1 MSNDKIEK
9 AGSGDRKLAL
19 TADFG
24 TVYQIVRNG
33 QCMSAVKADMTLYEK
48 LGHFYKMKDRSIITS
63 LGYVHLNKVAS
74 ISILTPQT
82 VIVDGRPVPNPHI
95 ERDPKT
101 KAILSVNIR
110 KMGIGYSPAGSIVVI
125 DKTLFYNVY
134 TYLIQS
140 VQKKMGDCKWD
151 NSGGRGVKT
160 NERKYP
166 DCAVYGVAG
175 KEPTI
180 KGSWYFLPT
189 EGALGIWI
197 NYEDQA
203 TVDCL
208 EEHTQRQ
215 RFGDRIA
222 QKIVERNILKDHPA
236 IGATQVFVTGT
247 EGNQKANVTVYG
259 FRNENNP
266 RDISAVMDAAEKG
279 IEGFEGKKVEVKS
292 AVIEEAAA
300 IEEEEAAKA
309 EVAVDEERLESNGK
323 FGNPAE
329 DTEPPEGF
337 WTDQEQEES
346 KPEAAT
352 KAPAKRGG
360 K

>member
-1 MSNDKIEK
+1 MSDDKIEK
-9 AGSGDRKLAL
+9 SGGDKKLAL

-24 TVYQIVRNG
+24 TVYQIVRGG
-33 QCMSAVKADMTLYEK
+33 QVMAAVKADMTLHEK

-63 LGYVHLNKVAS
+63 IGYVHLNKVAS
-74 ISILTPQT
+74 ISILTPQN

-110 KMGIGYSPAGSIVVI
+110 KMGVGFSPAGSIVVI

-140 VQKKMGDCKWD
+140 IQKKMGDCKWD
-151 NSGGRGVKT
+151 NSGGRAFKT
-160 NERKYP
+160 DVRKFP

-175 KEPTI
+175 KEPTT

-236 IGATQVFVTGT
+236 IGATQVFTRGA
-247 EGNQKANVTVYG
+247 EGGQTANVTVYG

-266 RDISAVMDAAEKG
+266 RDIAAIMDAAEKG
-279 IEGFEGKKVEVKS
+279 IEGFEGKRVEVKS
-292 AVIEEAAA
+292 EVIAESAA
-300 IEEEEAAKA
+300 IEEEEAAKT
-309 EVAVDEERLESNGK
+309 EVVVDEERSDTAKYGD
-323 FGNPAE
+323 PAR

-337 WTDQEQEES
+337 WADQEQEEA
-346 KPEAAT
+346 KPEAA